1 MFGEGL
7 KAPSSA
13 VVSHLASSTR
23 IDEVEPEDNEFKKLL
38 NCNHGVQFHRGCIES
53 WLKDHS
59 TCPLCR
65 SHVQRPVHQRLNA
78 YMFKLR
84 DNIVLYCNIALEN
97 VASSINGDCQ
107 DC

>member
-1 MFGEGL
+1 MNSNDNSDANSPIL
-7 KAPSSA
+7 HDC
-13 VVSHLASSTR
+13 VVCLC
-23 IDEVEPEDNEFKKLL
+23 EVEPEDIEFKKLL
-38 NCNHGVQFHRGCIES
+38 NCNHGVQFHRRCIES
-53 WLKDHS
+53 WLKNHS

-65 SHVQRPVHQRLNA
+65 SHVQRPVHQRLHD

-84 DNIVLYCNIALEN
+84 DDIVLYCNIALEN